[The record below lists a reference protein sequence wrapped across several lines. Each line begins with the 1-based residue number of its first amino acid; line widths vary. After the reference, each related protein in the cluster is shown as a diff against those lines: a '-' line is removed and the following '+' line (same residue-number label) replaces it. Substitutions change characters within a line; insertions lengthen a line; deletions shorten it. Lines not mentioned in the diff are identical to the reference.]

1 MLPPKSAPR
10 TLKSH
15 STLSG
20 CEDGANLPPSGFQE
34 KQIEIASWGVLERL
48 GRLEG
53 VLGRLGASWGH
64 LGSDLEESWG
74 RLGGVLEAS
83 WGALGASWG
92 LLGASW
98 CLVASCKFSWGRLG
112 AVLGPLGG
120 VLGASWRHLGSQDGP
135 MLEAK
140 TEPKSPWGVLGASWA
155 RLEAVLRRL
164 GGVLGRISL
173 PLQLKSDF

>member
-1 MLPPKSAPR
+1 M
-10 TLKSH
+10 
-15 STLSG
+15 
-20 CEDGANLPPSGFQE
+20 
-34 KQIEIASWGVLERL
+34 
-48 GRLEG
+48 GRP
-53 VLGRLGASWGH
+53 
-64 LGSDLEESWG
+64 
-74 RLGGVLEAS
+74 GGVLA
-83 WGALGASWG
+83 A
-92 LLGASW
+92 LGASW
-98 CLVASCKFSWGRLG
+98 CLGTSWIFRGGVLG
-112 AVLGPLGG
+112 ASWERLEG